1 MSHLDVPP
9 LPDGPTARTLGPI
22 EGVDRD
28 PPDVDSPAVAWAVRR
43 HDLAAWLWRWWE
55 RFRDG
60 RGTLSAKGIAFY
72 SFFGVLS
79 GLLLA
84 FIIAAQLP
92 QYEQILITV
101 VAEALPGLFDPSQV
115 DEAAVQAVGGRLGLI
130 GAVVLLYSAL
140 GILRAIDDGIRLI
153 YGVQYQPRLF
163 VVKTLRYLGFLLLL
177 TPLVALSY
185 VAASASAGLFEPLL
199 VSVGAPSWVI
209 EVLVTGAGLV
219 GALALNTLVVWIVLV
234 RLGGIT
240 PQRWVWRGAGLG
252 GAALS
257 VVQWGTTLLVSATL
271 ANPRWVS
278 FGAPVAMLLL
288 FYFMALTLLAAAAF
302 VATANEDDPLLA
314 ARRQQRPEPSRWREQ
329 AERVRAEGLR
339 LSGRP
344 RRG

>member
-1 MSHLDVPP
+1 MSDSEPLA

-22 EGVDRD
+22 EGTDRD
-28 PPDVDSPAVAWAVRR
+28 PPDVDAPAITWVVRR
-43 HDLAAWLWRWWE
+43 SDAAAWLWRWWE

-84 FIIAAQLP
+84 FIVAGRLP
-92 QYEQILITV
+92 QYEEVLVTIV
-101 VAEALPGLFDPSQV
+101 EEALPGLFDPSTL
-115 DEAAVQAVGGRLGLI
+115 DEDGLQTLGGRLGIL

-140 GILRAIDDGIRLI
+140 GIVRAIDDGVRLV

-163 VVKTLRYLGFLLLL
+163 VVRTVRYLGFLLLL

-185 VAASASAGLFEPLL
+185 VASSASAGLFQPMLDAL
-199 VSVGAPSWVI
+199 GLPAWITDVVVTAAGVIGAVAVNTITVWV
-209 EVLVTGAGLV
+209 
-219 GALALNTLVVWIVLV
+219 VLV

-240 PQRWVWRGAGLG
+240 PHRWVWRGALIG

-257 VVQWGTTLLVSATL
+257 AVQWGTTMLVSATL

-288 FYFMALTLLAAAAF
+288 FYLMALTLLAAAAF
-302 VATANEDDPLLA
+302 VATANEHDPLLA
-314 ARRQQRPEPSRWREQ
+314 ARRQQEREPSRLAEH
-329 AERVRAEGLR
+329 AERLAGSALHVSDR
-339 LSGRP
+339 L